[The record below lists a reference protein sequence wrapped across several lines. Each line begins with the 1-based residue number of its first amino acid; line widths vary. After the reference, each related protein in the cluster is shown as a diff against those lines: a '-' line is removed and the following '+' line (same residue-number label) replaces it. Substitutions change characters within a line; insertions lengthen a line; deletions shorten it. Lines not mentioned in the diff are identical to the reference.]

1 MSDEK
6 TVTLAVELTDA
17 QAWHL
22 AQFLK
27 RVSFTEFRSNAQDD
41 DEAYARRDAAAC
53 VRDALT
59 DAGYAP
65 R

>member
-6 TVTLAVELTDA
+6 TVTPAVELTDA
-17 QAWHL
+17 HAWQL

-27 RVSFTEFRSNAQDD
+27 RVSFCEFRSNAQDD
-41 DEAYARRDAAAC
+41 EAYAMRDAAAC

>member
-27 RVSFTEFRSNAQDD
+27 RVGFSAFCSNAENE
-41 DEAYARRDAAAC
+41 DEAYVMRDAAGR
-53 VRDALT
+53 VREALT

>member
-27 RVSFTEFRSNAQDD
+27 RVGFSEFLSNAENE
-41 DEAYARRDAAAC
+41 DEAYVMRDAAAR
-53 VRDALT
+53 VREALT